1 MQLTDRDWLEKV
13 RRGARVYSHTVTPDT
28 AQIENFIKWLYEQ
41 YGIVYQ
47 EDQNDKHI

>member
-13 RRGARVYSHTVTPDT
+13 RIGARVYDQDRT
-28 AQIENFIKWLYEQ
+28 QIENFIKWLYEQ